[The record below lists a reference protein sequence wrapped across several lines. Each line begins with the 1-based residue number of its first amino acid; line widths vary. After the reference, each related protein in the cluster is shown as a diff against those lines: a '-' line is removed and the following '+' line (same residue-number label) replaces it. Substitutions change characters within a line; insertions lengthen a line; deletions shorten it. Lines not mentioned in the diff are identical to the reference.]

1 MCARACVCDREREGE
16 REGERERERDR
27 ERELIFVSIHTFSR
41 ANLFAYEPCLDA
53 RKVSVHSLLI
63 VLTRQTMT
71 LLLLF
76 SFYQRTFIFQELG
89 TKPCG
94 KTTTSLSVCHAA
106 CRGVVTSQIAANVTS
121 TTFGSCFVLNPSTT
135 VCVPAYNWQ

>member
-1 MCARACVCDREREGE
+1 MCVSVCARARACVCDREREGE
-16 REGERERERDR
+16 RERERTDFCFNTY
-27 ERELIFVSIHTFSR
+27 IFKS
-41 ANLFAYEPCLDA
+41 EPFCLRTLPGLDA

-94 KTTTSLSVCHAA
+94 KTTTSLCVCHAA